1 MPGAADLLDIEPV
14 ADPNAP
20 HPGLSRKEWFV
31 ALVAAHGGSSSEAA
45 SSLGVQPSTAE
56 ELLEAAQAKLGA
68 RSGSEIRRVIG
79 A

>member
-1 MPGAADLLDIEPV
+1 MT
-14 ADPNAP
+14 DPHAP

-31 ALVAAHGGSSSEAA
+31 ALVAAHGGSSYEAA

-56 ELLEAAQAKLGA
+56 QLLEAARTKLGA
-68 RSGSEIRRVIG
+68 RSGSEIRRVIE

>member
-1 MPGAADLLDIEPV
+1 MN
-14 ADPNAP
+14 DPHSP

-31 ALVAAHGGSSSEAA
+31 ALVAAHGGSSYEAA

-56 ELLEAAQAKLGA
+56 QLLETARTKLGA
-68 RSGSEIRRVIG
+68 RSGSEIRRVIE